1 MSTVINSNPWAI
13 SFQPAHA
20 PAARLFCFPYAGG
33 NAMVYRTWAKALPP
47 NLELVAVQLP
57 GRGGRIKEPPFT
69 ELAALVEAAVVALTP
84 YFDKPFIFFGH
95 SMGAIIAFEMA
106 RRLRAE
112 LGLEPLRLLVSGR
125 RAPHLSATT
134 PLTYALPDAEFIEC
148 LRRLNG
154 TPEEILAHPEM
165 MQLMI
170 PLLRADFQLIQT
182 YAYVADRPL
191 GCPISAYSGMR
202 DLEVNRA
209 QLAAWGEH
217 TTADFLCRVLP
228 GDHFFLHTE
237 QARLLSLISQEVIQ
251 ALRLVG

>member
-1 MSTVINSNPWAI
+1 MSTVIKSNPWAI
-13 SFQPAHA
+13 SFQPAHGA
-20 PAARLFCFPYAGG
+20 AARLFCFPYAGG
-33 NAMVYRTWAKALPP
+33 NAMVYRAWAKALPP
-47 NLELVAVQLP
+47 NLDLVAVQLP
-57 GRGGRIKEPPFT
+57 GRGGRIKEPPYT
-69 ELAALVEAAVVALTP
+69 ELAALVEAAVVALAP

-112 LGLEPLRLLVSGR
+112 LGLEPLHLLVSGR
-125 RAPHLSATT
+125 RAPHLPATT
-134 PLTYALPDAEFIEC
+134 PLTYALPDPEFIEC
-148 LRRLNG
+148 LRQLNG

-165 MQLMI
+165 MRLMI

-182 YAYVADRPL
+182 YAYVAGKPL

-202 DLEVNRA
+202 DLEVNRE
-209 QLAAWGEH
+209 QLAAWSEH
-217 TTADFLCRVLP
+217 TTANFLCRVLP

-237 QARLLSLISQEVIQ
+237 QARLLSLISQEIIQ